1 MLRRRLFAPKLD
13 LASQVDLDAKPDSF
27 TELSDTPSALGPV
40 GEIVSVDAT
49 GTALEFTSRAVHRDN
64 SLKGDGVSD
73 SSALGVAD
81 LGIEG
86 RHIAQDTIT
95 GDKVEDR
102 AISQTKIA
110 INAVSHNE
118 IQDDAVRTDQIQTN
132 TIEHRHM
139 RDNSVGET
147 EIISSSVTLPKLSA
161 GGNAGQILRINNA
174 GDAIEFVGGP
184 SRAQVNSELVNEV
197 LYASVGNDDLTNSA
211 LNTMQDFE
219 LSRNIDGETGKLL
232 HIGLSN
238 LPDGSVGRRYF
249 DYFEPI
255 EKFVGFRVTTAT
267 IINIDL
273 IGGSTEIQFLYRV
286 YLNDANG
293 NLSSIGFFKRPDAAN
308 GNSVIGMIVEG
319 GSHDVNAMTIELIG
333 VETTVDG
340 LLAPVT
346 LQQLE
351 NTPDALG
358 DAGQALVINAAGD
371 GIDYI
376 DLPSGMSGSI
386 VTDSTLDGDG
396 TSSDPLS
403 LADSAVSRV
412 KLDSALIIELDDIPS
427 DLTDLGQIPNTLG
440 TVGQVLKVNSAENS
454 LEFADDETGTEG
466 LSSVSTSDPLRG
478 RWYSRRS
485 GNCYQ
490 WGDSRDSYFFNRKYR
505 RR

>member
-1 MLRRRLFAPKLD
+1 
-13 LASQVDLDAKPDSF
+13 
-27 TELSDTPSALGPV
+27 
-40 GEIVSVDAT
+40 
-49 GTALEFTSRAVHRDN
+49 
-64 SLKGDGVSD
+64 
-73 SSALGVAD
+73 
-81 LGIEG
+81 
-86 RHIAQDTIT
+86 
-95 GDKVEDR
+95 
-102 AISQTKIA
+102 
-110 INAVSHNE
+110 
-118 IQDDAVRTDQIQTN
+118 
-132 TIEHRHM
+132 M

-147 EIISSSVTLPKLSA
+147 EIINSSVTLPKLSA

-174 GDAIEFVGGP
+174 GNAIEFVGGP
-184 SRAQVNSELVNEV
+184 SRAQVNSELVAEV
-197 LYASVGNDDLTNSA
+197 LYASVGNADLTNPA

-238 LPDGSVGRRYF
+238 LPGGSVGRRYF
-249 DYFEPI
+249 DYFQPI
-255 EKFVGFRVTTAT
+255 QKFDGLRVTTAT

-273 IGGSTEIQFLYRV
+273 IGGTTEIEFLYRV

-293 NLSSIGFFKRPDAAN
+293 NLSSIGFFKRPDASN

-351 NTPDALG
+351 NTPDDLG

-371 GIDYI
+371 GIDFV

-403 LADSAVSRV
+403 LADDAVTRA
-412 KLDSALIIELDDIPS
+412 KLDSAIRIELDDIPS
-427 DLTDLGQIPNTLG
+427 DLTDLGQIPSALG
-440 TVGQVLKVNSAENS
+440 TTGQVLKVNSAENA
-454 LEFADDETGTEG
+454 LEFADDESGTGGLSSVSTSDPLRGDGTTGDPVTVINGGIRGTHISSTANIAGDSLADNAITTEKIRDNEVTRVKLAASIRTELDNIPDDVPDNFTDLDDTPSALGAAGQVVKVNPDGSGLIFANDETGTEG
-466 LSSVSTSDPLRG
+466 LSSVSTSDPLTGDGTTG
-478 RWYSRRS
+478 RSSY
-485 GNCYQ
+485 CYQ
-490 WGDSRDSYFFNRKYR
+490 WWDSRDSYLFHRKYR
-505 RR
+505 WR